1 MYFTCKYSVYSLL
14 YLEEWLCVSL
24 YSMQAKSDTFKKV
37 LQVTQS
43 FNIYLLNFKE
53 LIVFDDL
60 QLFGSCSRDGKLF
73 ENTMYLLQ
81 KLTL

>member
-1 MYFTCKYSVYSLL
+1 
-14 YLEEWLCVSL
+14 
-24 YSMQAKSDTFKKV
+24 MQAKSDTFKKV
-37 LQVTQS
+37 LQVTQI
-43 FNIYLLNFKE
+43 FNIYLLN
-53 LIVFDDL
+53 IVFDDL

>member
-1 MYFTCKYSVYSLL
+1 MNLCFTILFKLKVTHL
-14 YLEEWLCVSL
+14 
-24 YSMQAKSDTFKKV
+24 KKV
-37 LQVTQS
+37 LQVTQI